1 MTQTLK
7 NNVPSAM
14 RKPLENSDVILPVVI
29 SQHYNGDLSET
40 IEFIGG
46 ALEHQKKLASVDEA
60 GKSEAPS
67 FIVVIDG
74 VETIERKANGK
85 LFGKK
90 AKIHFTDPRD
100 GTKQEMDTGWTEYY
114 GSDVHEYA
122 AWQTSLANTIV
133 RVAEENV
140 GKECVM
146 TKAYVKGVKT
156 KHSANGKVK
165 FIADLS
171 PKNAADAPKVSSAS
185 EPKSNAAAE
194 ERPAAS
200 SRAAKEDNDEIT
212 VSDFRDALDAVKGA
226 TDDQIDNALDEK
238 ALIADVVDALNGK
251 KPIDGVLDVLLKDR
265 GDDLTEALEDAYFD
279 EAESGKLLKAAAKLF
294 AITAKK

>member
-14 RKPLENSDVILPVVI
+14 RKPLENAEVILPVVI

-67 FIVVIDG
+67 FIVVIDS

-90 AKIHFTDPRD
+90 AKLHFTDPRD
-100 GTKQEMDTGWTEYY
+100 GTKQEMDTGWTEYH

-133 RVAEENV
+133 RVAEENI

-171 PKNAADAPKVSSAS
+171 PKNAADAPKVGGSSS
-185 EPKSNAAAE
+185 SD

-200 SRAAKEDNDEIT
+200 SQSSKEESDGTT

-226 TDDQIDNALDEK
+226 SDDQIDAALDEK
-238 ALIADVVDALNGK
+238 PLIKDVVDALNGK
-251 KPIDGVLDVLLKDR
+251 KPIDGVFDLLLEVR
-265 GDDLTEALEDAYFD
+265 GDALTQKLEDTYFD
-279 EAESGKLLKAAAKLF
+279 EAESGKLLKAAANLF
-294 AITAKK
+294 AMTAK

>member
-14 RKPLENSDVILPVVI
+14 RKPLEKAEVILPVVI
-29 SQHYNGDLSET
+29 SQHYGGDLSET

-46 ALEHQKKLASVDEA
+46 ALDHQAKLTAVDEA

-67 FIVVIDG
+67 FIVIPNR
-74 VETIERKANGK
+74 VEVIERKANGK

-114 GSDVHEYA
+114 GTDVHEYA

-133 RVAEENV
+133 RVAEENF
-140 GKECVM
+140 GNECVM

-156 KHSANGKVK
+156 KHSSSGRVK
-165 FIADLS
+165 FIADLTPRS
-171 PKNAADAPKVSSAS
+171 ASDAKASVSKPSSADD
-185 EPKSNAAAE
+185 

-200 SRAAKEDNDEIT
+200 SRTSRTESDEIT
-212 VSDFRDALDAVKGA
+212 FDTFCDALEAVKDA
-226 TDDQIDNALDEK
+226 TDSQIDSALEEK
-238 ALIADVVDALNGK
+238 ALIKSVVEALNGK
-251 KPIDGVLDVLLKDR
+251 KAIDDALDILVDDR
-265 GDDLTEALEDAYFD
+265 GDDLTEALENEYIDL
-279 EAESGKLLKAAAKLF
+279 AESGKLLKAAATLF
-294 AITAKK
+294 AVTAKK